1 MITRK
6 LGALLRGKA
15 TPFQIVAACVLGAML
30 GFAPEVRQA
39 PGLYALLVAA
49 LLVINANLGLALL
62 VAGLAKLLSWIAAP
76 VSFAVGQF
84 LLDGPATGLAHTIVN
99 APVFAWCGLSYYAV
113 AGGQAL
119 GLVLG
124 LVLGLLVARS
134 VRAFQRRM
142 AASANNPSKLN
153 EIAGKGWA
161 KGLTWIFF
169 GGRAKGSWDDILAK
183 KVGNPIRVL
192 GVVIVAVLGVGLWLG
207 HGYLTRVWAKDSLEL
222 RLEQVNGA
230 TADVGG
236 VTLDFGDGRFALQ
249 SLALA
254 DPEALSQDLFRADE
268 LAADF
273 EQVDILKRR
282 VHMAKLVVSNATSG
296 APRTTPGTL
305 KPTLPTDPA
314 PEGPKPGED
323 DGLWSLDEVLA
334 EAELWKGR
342 LEQAKR
348 LLEKVAGDKPVPG
361 EDDSYSDRAARKARE
376 GGWFNVEAGHLVD
389 EAPTFTLSELVVDGL
404 VAQWLP
410 GRLLDVRGAN
420 LSTQPW
426 LLDEAPKLSVASRDG
441 ALGFDVNLAPA
452 SKAGGKGGLRMHWK
466 GLAVDDVLGMLK
478 LASKAPMSGGTLDLE
493 LDGGWANGAIGVL
506 DLPLRATFRGTTFAV
521 PGMQPSTVDAFTL
534 PIGLSG
540 PLDALVVKFDTGAL
554 TKALSDAGKAEL
566 SNRLKSEFDKHLGGA
581 VGDQLSELKEKTGIE
596 VPKELSG
603 ETIKGVEEGAKDLLK
618 GVLGGKKPPK

>member
-49 LLVINANLGLALL
+49 LLIINANLGLALL

-76 VSFAVGQF
+76 VSFEVGQF
-84 LLDGPATGLAHTIVN
+84 LLDGPTTGLARTIVN
-99 APVFAWCGLSYYAV
+99 APIFAWCGLSYYTV

-119 GLVLG
+119 GFVLG
-124 LVLGLLVARS
+124 LVLGFLIARS

-153 EIAGKGWA
+153 AMAEKGWA
-161 KGLTWIFF
+161 KALTWVFF
-169 GGRAKGSWDDILAK
+169 GGRAKGTWDDILAK

-192 GVVIVAVLGVGLWLG
+192 GVVIVAVLGAGLWLG
-207 HGYLTRVWAKDSLEL
+207 HGYITRTWAKDSLAL

-230 TADVGG
+230 TADVGA
-236 VTLDFGDGRFALQ
+236 VTLDFGDGRFGLE

-254 DPEALSQDLFRADE
+254 DPEALSKDLFRADE

-282 VHMAKLVVSNATSG
+282 VHMAKLVVSGAKSG
-296 APRTTPGTL
+296 AARTTAGTL
-305 KPTLPTDPA
+305 KPTLPTEPA

-334 EAELWKGR
+334 EAEVWKGR

-348 LLEKVAGDKPVPG
+348 VLEKVAGDKPAPG
-361 EDDSYSDRAARKARE
+361 DEGYSDRAARKARE
-376 GGWFNVEAGHLVD
+376 AGWFNVEAGHLVD

-404 VAQWLP
+404 VAEWLP
-410 GRLLDVRGAN
+410 GRLIDVRGSN

-426 LLDEAPKLSVASRDG
+426 LVDGAPKLSIASRDG
-441 ALGFDVNLAPA
+441 AVGFDVDLAPA
-452 SKAGGKGGLRMHWK
+452 SKLGGAGGLRMHWR
-466 GLAVDDVLGMLK
+466 GLAVDDALGMLK
-478 LASKAPMSGGTLDLE
+478 LAGKAPMSGGTLDLE

-521 PGMQPSTVDAFTL
+521 SGMQPTTVDAFTL

-554 TKALSDAGKAEL
+554 TKALADAGKAEL
-566 SNRLKSEFDKHLGGA
+566 SKKLQGALGE
-581 VGDQLSELKEKTGIE
+581 QLQNLQEKTGIE
-596 VPKELSG
+596 LPKGLDGDAAKDLE
-603 ETIKGVEEGAKDLLK
+603 KGAKDLLK

>member
-6 LGALLRGKA
+6 LGTLLRGKA

-39 PGLYALLVAA
+39 PGLYALLVGA

-62 VAGLAKLLSWIAAP
+62 VAGLTKLLSWIAAP
-76 VSFAVGQF
+76 VSFEVGQF
-84 LLDGPATGLAHTIVN
+84 LLDGPATGLARAVVN
-99 APVFAWCGLSYYAV
+99 APIFAWCGLSYYAV

-119 GLVLG
+119 GFVVG
-124 LVLGLLVARS
+124 LVVGLLLARS

-153 EIAGKGWA
+153 ELAGKGWA
-161 KGLTWIFF
+161 KALTWVFF
-169 GGRAKGSWDDILAK
+169 GGRAKGTWDDILAK
-183 KVGNPIRVL
+183 KVGNPIRVV
-192 GVVIVAVLGVGLWLG
+192 GVVIVAVLGAGLWLG
-207 HGYLTRVWAKDSLEL
+207 HGYITRTWAHDNLAL

-230 TADVGG
+230 TADVGA
-236 VTLDFGDGRFALQ
+236 VTLDFGDGRFGLE

-254 DPEALSQDLFRADE
+254 DPEALSKDLFRADQ

-273 EQVDILKRR
+273 DQVDILKRR
-282 VHMAKLVVSNATSG
+282 VHMAQLVISG
-296 APRTTPGTL
+296 AKSGSPRTMPGTL

-314 PEGPKPGED
+314 PGGPQPGED

-348 LLEKVAGDKPVPG
+348 VLEKVAGDKPVPG
-361 EDDSYSDRAARKARE
+361 EDESYSERAARKARE
-376 GGWFNVEAGHLVD
+376 AGWFNVEAGHLVD

-404 VAQWLP
+404 VADWLP
-410 GRLLDVRGAN
+410 GRLLDVRGSN

-426 LLDEAPKLSVASRDG
+426 LLDGAPKVTISSRDG
-441 ALGFDVNLAPA
+441 AVGFDVDLAPA

-466 GLAVDDVLGMLK
+466 GLAVDDALGMLK
-478 LASKAPMSGGTLDLE
+478 LTDKAPMSGGTLDLE

-566 SNRLKSEFDKHLGGA
+566 ANRLQSEFDKHLGG
-581 VGDQLSELKEKTGIE
+581 VLGDQLDGLKEKTGLE
-596 VPKELSG
+596 MPKELG
-603 ETIKGVEEGAKDLLK
+603 GDAAKEIEKGAKDVLK
-618 GVLGGKKPPK
+618 GMLGGKKPPK